1 MYKLWRGIPMISH
14 ENIVSTAKDCGIKD
28 EKWVVDILNKITD
41 ISQQN
46 GFAHQPFRIKKIN
59 IKEFATPEYCGV
71 LCTPDGKNCLIW
83 GPHRSGKSTTY
94 DGLLYG
100 VLGNKAVLRPSI
112 GKADVSITLSNGSID
127 MKVTRKYRKSLLVE
141 IGNEKCEGVEAASI
155 LQEYLGI
162 DPDNYR
168 TFRGITLPQRSETD
182 SILQLTNAKELT
194 PIIERFGS
202 DKKFSQIKDLALT
215 SLDEI
220 ETVVKQLEVQDLD
233 MAHEETG
240 AKQRI
245 SSTKYQ
251 INQLKDYVKN
261 YESGK
266 LEKLVQTLEKNPE
279 IKNQLQKLEH
289 EFQQLQREDL
299 RLRRLVGTATHKYVD
314 KTPEEVVENVL
325 LKVVC
330 PVCESVIGAERIQN
344 RIKNKYRCPLCNEQY
359 SWDILDKA
367 ELKVEESKKVEE
379 WSERIKEINQR
390 KTEIDDEK
398 KKINFEYSHETTRR
412 VIKEQISKKDYTGVK
427 EKLERANELLKDD
440 EERLKKLDMARGQ
453 NKEELNEL
461 KNKKDFIKYLINNL
475 KDTKSLEKAEDGFEN
490 KINTIFRRITNSGT
504 IIDYE
509 NGEIHLV
516 EQYGS
521 RERKRRARDKYDISV
536 GEKRALDISIV
547 LSLFLMNQES
557 RYYNI
562 DFIIL
567 DDVTEG
573 ILDDAWKNNLIEII
587 AKIGI
592 NTQLVCTSYD
602 KQIKQLNFSC
612 EGKLQVQT
620 RLDEI

>member
-1 MYKLWRGIPMISH
+1 MISH
-14 ENIVSTAKDCGIKD
+14 ENIVNMAKDCNIKD
-28 EKWVVDILNKITD
+28 EEWIVNILNKIPD

-46 GFAHQPFRIKKIN
+46 RFSHQPFRIKKIV
-59 IKEFATPEYCGV
+59 IKKFAIPEYGGV
-71 LCTPDGKNCLIW
+71 SCTPHGKNCLIW
-83 GPHRSGKSTTY
+83 GSHRSGKSTTY
-94 DGLLYG
+94 DALLYG
-100 VLGNKAVLRPSI
+100 LLGKRAVLRPSI
-112 GKADVSITLSNGSID
+112 GKVDVSITLSNGSMD
-127 MKVTRKYRKSLLVE
+127 MKITRKYKKSLLVE
-141 IGNEKCEGVEAASI
+141 IGNEPYEGVEATSI
-155 LQEYLGI
+155 LQEYMGI
-162 DPDNYR
+162 DPDDYR

-202 DKKFSQIKDLALT
+202 DKKFSQTKDFVLT

-233 MAHEETG
+233 MAHNETDV
-240 AKQRI
+240 KQRM

-251 INQLKDYVKN
+251 INQLKDYIKN

-266 LEKLVQTLEKNPE
+266 LEKLVQTLGKNPE

-289 EFQQLQREDL
+289 EFQQLQRKGL
-299 RLRRLVGTATHKYVD
+299 RLRRLVGAATHKYVD
-314 KTPEEVVENVL
+314 KTPKEVVENVL

-330 PVCESVIGAERIQN
+330 PVCENVIDAERIQN
-344 RIKNKYRCPLCNEQY
+344 RINNKYRCPLCNEPY

-390 KTEIDDEK
+390 KTEIDYEK

-412 VIKEQISKKDYTGVK
+412 VIKKQISEKDYTGVK
-427 EKLERANELLKDD
+427 EKLESANELLKDD
-440 EERLKKLDMARGQ
+440 EGRLKKLDLARRQ

-475 KDTKSLEKAEDGFEN
+475 NDTKSLEKAEYEFEN

-509 NGEIHLV
+509 NGEMHLV

-573 ILDDAWKNNLIEII
+573 IWDDVWKSNLIEII
-587 AKIGI
+587 DKIGI

-612 EGKLQVQT
+612 EEKLKVQT
-620 RLDEI
+620 RLDDW